1 MKRLPLVSFVF
12 VLATAAFAQVDP
24 IEKHLFELPDL
35 IFKPIEAPEGFVA
48 AYELQIKQPLD
59 HENPEKG
66 HFYQRAYLSH
76 RSFDA
81 PMVLATEGY
90 SRPSNRMYELT
101 NYLEA
106 NQLDVEHRYFGTS
119 VPDSLDYRFLKL
131 KQVAGDLH
139 RIRTLLGRIYEQP
152 WVSTGISKGGQTTIF
167 YRYFY
172 PNDVAASVPY
182 VAPLNLELTDDRIYA
197 FLDTVGTDECRAAI
211 RETQLQLLQS
221 RDKALPRLKWHA
233 KGAGMTFNY
242 MSIEKAFEYAVLEY
256 PFSFWQ
262 LGHDCSSIPAADA
275 PIDTLLNHFVEV
287 VGLGFYA
294 DASMSAYASHY
305 YQAGDEMG
313 YYGFHTA
320 PFDGL
325 LEEIT
330 EEEPTAIFMPG
341 KVEMGFQPGFVK
353 EVYEWTQRGADKMI
367 YIYGAI
373 DTWTATGVPVS
384 EEVDALWYIMPGK
397 DHTSARLR
405 NLSDKQREQLLFQ
418 LKAWIE
424 KAQKNN

>member
-1 MKRLPLVSFVF
+1 MKRILFSSI
-12 VLATAAFAQVDP
+12 LALCAIVAYAQVDA
-24 IEKHLFELPDL
+24 IEKQLFELPDL
-35 IFKPIEAPEGFVA
+35 IFKPIDTPKGFEA
-48 AYELQIKQPLD
+48 AYELHIKQPID
-59 HENPEKG
+59 HDNPEMG

-76 RSFDA
+76 RSFEA

-101 NYLEA
+101 NYLDA
-106 NQLDVEHRYFGTS
+106 NQVDVEHRYFGTS
-119 VPDSLDYRFLKL
+119 SPDSLDYRFLNL

-139 RIRTLLGRIYEQP
+139 RIRTLLGRIYGQP
-152 WVSTGISKGGQTTIF
+152 WVTTGISKGGQTTIF

-172 PNDVAASVPY
+172 PDDVAASVPY

-197 FLDTVGTDECRAAI
+197 FLDTVGSDACRKAI
-211 RETQLQLLQS
+211 REVQFRLLRK
-221 RDKALPRLKWHA
+221 RDEVLPLLRWHA
-233 KGAGMTFNY
+233 KGAGLAFSY

-262 LGHDCSSIPAADA
+262 LGHDCESIPEEDA
-275 PIDTLLNHFVEV
+275 TTDALLEHFVDV
-287 VGLGFYA
+287 VGLAFYS
-294 DASMSAYASHY
+294 DASMEAYGSHY

-313 YYGFHTA
+313 YYGFQTA
-320 PFDGL
+320 PFNNL
-325 LEEIT
+325 LKEIK

-341 KVEMGFQPGFVK
+341 KAKMNFEPGFVK

-384 EEVDALWYIMPGK
+384 KKVDAHWYIMPGE
-397 DHTSARLR
+397 DHGSARIK
-405 NLSDKQREQLLFQ
+405 NLSEEQREELLSQ

-424 KAQKNN
+424 EAKQ

>member
-1 MKRLPLVSFVF
+1 MKRILFSSILILCAIGARSQ
-12 VLATAAFAQVDP
+12 ADT
-24 IEKHLFELPDL
+24 IEKRLFELPDL
-35 IFKPIEAPEGFVA
+35 IFKPIETPEGFEA
-48 AYELQIKQPLD
+48 AYELHIKQPLD
-59 HENPEKG
+59 HENPEQG

-76 RSFDA
+76 RSFEA

-101 NYLEA
+101 NYLAA
-106 NQLDVEHRYFGTS
+106 NQLDVEHRYFGSS
-119 VPDSLDYRFLKL
+119 VPDSLDYRFLNL

-139 RIRTLLGRIYEQP
+139 RIRTLLGRVYEQP

-172 PNDVAASVPY
+172 PDDVAASVPY

-211 RETQLQLLQS
+211 RETQLQLLRS
-221 RDKALPRLKWHA
+221 REEALPRLKWHA

-262 LGHDCSSIPAADA
+262 LGHDCGKIPAADA
-275 PIDTLLNHFVEV
+275 PIDTLLDHFVDV

-294 DASMSAYASHY
+294 DATMDAYASHY

-313 YYGFHTA
+313 YYGFQTA
-320 PFDGL
+320 PFEGL

-341 KVEMGFQPGFVK
+341 KAEMGFQPGFVE
-353 EVYEWTQRGADKMI
+353 EVFEWTQRGADKMI

-384 EEVDALWYIMPGK
+384 EQVDAQWYIIPGK
-397 DHTSARLR
+397 DHGSARIHNMPASDREALLSQLR
-405 NLSDKQREQLLFQ
+405 K
-418 LKAWIE
+418 WIT
-424 KAQKNN
+424 KK